1 MNNGHRS
8 LERFI
13 RSLPGQ
19 RASELKR
26 IPQEYLNQ
34 FVDFSEGQSS
44 ITTWVPDA
52 GSDHLAPRLTWLND
66 QIEVLRQQHSE
77 LRFSYNRRDFE
88 PIHLGGTLIGDLARS
103 LLTAAVLCTLVIA
116 IGFRSWRL
124 GLIALL
130 PNCLPLIATGCLM
143 SLIGIPLQLTSVTV
157 FAIALGIAVDDTIH
171 VLQRYKLSS
180 SQDNET
186 RVVETLIH
194 VGRPICLTTVILA
207 VGLSVVLLSRIPAMN
222 QFGFLFIASLLWAL
236 IGDLFLLP
244 AMLKR
249 WGNAS

>member
-143 SLIGIPLQLTSVTV
+143 SLIGIPLQLTSVT
-157 FAIALGIAVDDTIH
+157 
-171 VLQRYKLSS
+171 LS
-180 SQDNET
+180 
-186 RVVETLIH
+186 LIH
-194 VGRPICLTTVILA
+194 I
-207 VGLSVVLLSRIPAMN
+207 
-222 QFGFLFIASLLWAL
+222 
-236 IGDLFLLP
+236 
-244 AMLKR
+244 
-249 WGNAS
+249 